1 MNNKQSRVC
10 GPSYHPLT
18 AMLASN
24 RKSLA
29 LNILQKYIQKKQN
42 SPPPTPSI
50 SFHFKIPL
58 PPTSSSSSRSLAS
71 KQPLKYRWMMLSKV
85 IFFFPI

>member
-42 SPPPTPSI
+42 SPPP
-50 SFHFKIPL
+50 HPL
-58 PPTSSSSSRSLAS
+58 HLLPLQNPPPPNFL
-71 KQPLKYRWMMLSKV
+71 LL
-85 IFFFPI
+85 

>member
-42 SPPPTPSI
+42 SPPPPPPSP
-50 SFHFKIPL
+50 STSKSPSPQL
-58 PPTSSSSSRSLAS
+58 PPPLVDLSHQSS
-71 KQPLKYRWMMLSKV
+71 LSN
-85 IFFFPI
+85 IDG

>member
-42 SPPPTPSI
+42 SPP
-50 SFHFKIPL
+50 HPL
-58 PPTSSSSSRSLAS
+58 HLLPLQNPPPPNFL
-71 KQPLKYRWMMLSKV
+71 LL
-85 IFFFPI
+85 